1 MHYGEIYGT
10 NCWFYLSDGN
20 RSSSWTKANIF
31 KNYIYSNNSTI
42 DVTSSNWSSVSNGD
56 IIQLLSGDSAYHSL
70 IITGIEYRS
79 YGRYEIYVCAHTANR
94 RHVALSAYY
103 PINVATYH
111 HIIGNK

>member
-94 RHVALSAYY
+94 RHV
-103 PINVATYH
+103 N
-111 HIIGNK
+111 IIQ